1 MKITHIKLKMPI
13 RPMLAAFIRC
23 PADIEFRA
31 SDATVSAGVP
41 QPIMLDECMYTLQDD
56 LNAWRFD
63 ACQRVKVK
71 QNQVGAPV
79 AIYDCGQGHDR

>member
-1 MKITHIKLKMPI
+1 
-13 RPMLAAFIRC
+13 MLAGFIRC

-71 QNQVGAPV
+71 PNQVGAPV
-79 AIYDCGQGHDR
+79 AMETAAAKVPKMTGHPGRIS